1 MNYNRLIAITGGIGS
16 GKSVVSHLLEVLGY
30 RVYNCDSRA
39 KALMEEDTEIVSSLT
54 ERFGPHI
61 YEQGKL
67 CRQALAERVFH
78 DTDAREFVNSV
89 VHKAVKEDMLRCS
102 NEPAKGDVLFVETA
116 IPFVSGIDKMSYQL
130 WQVQAP
136 QEVRIKR
143 AMSRSQLSY
152 DDVVGRIEAQRD
164 ECRIT
169 EHTVLINNDNVQA
182 IIPQVIHALSRI

>member
-39 KALMEEDTEIVSSLT
+39 KALMEEDSEIVRSLT

-61 YEQGKL
+61 YEKGKL

-182 IIPQVIHALSRI
+182 IIPQVIHALSSI

>member
-1 MNYNRLIAITGGIGS
+1 MNHNRLIAITGGIGS

-39 KALMEEDTEIVSSLT
+39 KALMEEDSEIVRSLT
-54 ERFGPHI
+54 ELFGSKI

-67 CRQALAERVFH
+67 CRQDLAERVFH

-130 WQVQAP
+130 WQVHAP

-182 IIPQVIHALSRI
+182 IIPQVIHALSSI

>member
-1 MNYNRLIAITGGIGS
+1 MNHNRLIAITGGIGS

-39 KALMEEDTEIVSSLT
+39 KALMEEDSEIVRSLT

-61 YEQGKL
+61 YEKGKL

-182 IIPQVIHALSRI
+182 IIPQVIHALSSI